1 MFIANLIITFS
12 GAVQNWNK
20 KASDYDIGQS
30 FCAYLKAAP
39 RKVGVCIVK
48 YLFLMVVLNFLPFF
62 NPSPP
67 LPPNKINSQG

>member
-62 NPSPP
+62 NPPP
-67 LPPNKINSQG
+67 SLQTKLIHRGD